1 MNNNLLLFQR
11 TIVIVECRVF
21 VTLIETCDVLVN
33 NYAGIARVFIVD
45 NDDFISIIT
54 YNTYRLSECQHIC
67 SVNIFILVSAYL
79 QASMDSFCAAAIKKC

>member
-33 NYAGIARVFIVD
+33 NYVGIARVFIVD

-54 YNTYRLSECQHIC
+54 YNTYSRKCCYNYQ
-67 SVNIFILVSAYL
+67 SVSIFAV
-79 QASMDSFCAAAIKKC
+79 